1 MILEVDPSGAVPPYE
16 QIRAQLTGLITSGAL
31 PPGTRLPTI
40 RQLAGDLGVAP
51 GTVGR
56 AYHELEQAALVTSR
70 GRHGTRVAPRPVAAE
85 VAVQRPLL
93 DEAAA
98 SFVAAALRSG
108 ADMAQALDAV
118 RRMFGEVESGLQL
131 GAGGPA

>member
-16 QIRAQLTGLITSGAL
+16 QIRAQLSGLITSGAL

-40 RQLAGDLGVAP
+40 RQLAGDLGLAP

-70 GRHGTRVAPRPVAAE
+70 GRHGTRVAARTPAAAA
-85 VAVQRPLL
+85 AVQGPLL

-98 SFVAAALRSG
+98 VFVAAALRSG
-108 ADMAQALDAV
+108 ADLAQALDAV
-118 RRMFGEVESGLQL
+118 RRRFGEVEAGLQL
-131 GAGGPA
+131 GAGAQA

>member
-31 PPGTRLPTI
+31 PPGT
-40 RQLAGDLGVAP
+40 
-51 GTVGR
+51 VGR

-70 GRHGTRVAPRPVAAE
+70 GRHGTRVAPRPAAAE

-108 ADMAQALDAV
+108 ADMAQALEAV

-131 GAGGPA
+131 GAGGQA